1 MKMLTWSGS
10 HSISGVQLR
19 SVAWDPRR
27 ALFFALCA
35 LTLLFAA
42 PFFFAQSSARTAPPT
57 EQEVEAAYLY
67 NFGKFVTWPAES
79 KTGPQTGTQTQ
90 SKAMN
95 ICVLGRDPFGASLD
109 RIVANE
115 TIDGRP
121 LAVVRLSNTSSVG
134 ACSIL
139 YIGGSEASHLNKDLS
154 ILNHLPILT
163 VSDLPDFLDQGGTIQ
178 FVLEDRRVR
187 FVVNLDAARKCGLV
201 LSSQLL
207 KVAEKVVGR
216 SPREDSR

>member
-19 SVAWDPRR
+19 SVAWDPRP
-27 ALFFALCA
+27 ALFLAWCA
-35 LTLLFAA
+35 LTLLLAV
-42 PFFFAQSSARTAPPT
+42 PFFSGQSSAQSSAPT
-57 EQEVEAAYLY
+57 QQEVEAAYLY
-67 NFGKFVTWPAES
+67 NFGKFVTWPAEP
-79 KTGPQTGTQTQ
+79 KTGLQTGTQTQ
-90 SKAMN
+90 TRAMN
-95 ICVLGRDPFGASLD
+95 ICVLGHDPFGASLD

-115 TIDGRP
+115 TIGGRP
-121 LAVVRLSNTSSVG
+121 LAVVRLSNTSSVS

-139 YIGGSEASHLNKDLS
+139 YINGSEASHLNKDLS
-154 ILNHLPILT
+154 ILNALPILT
-163 VSDLPDFLDQGGTIQ
+163 VSDLPGFLDQGGMIQ

-187 FVVNLDAARKCGLV
+187 FEVNLDAARMCGLV

-216 SPREDSR
+216 PSGEDSR